1 MSAAALALERAEPR
15 QSWLGFLRAE
25 LAPTPGRLNATIR
38 IVVATAIVLVTSM
51 ALEVPSVDLSLFI
64 VIFFSMLT
72 PGAASQNSVAV
83 AIAGIAAVVVLTLAV
98 ALTLLIARFTIDYP
112 PLRLAAM
119 ALGFFLAMFA
129 FRVFAAPP
137 VGFIVAIVV
146 LVTQAAVDLVPGPEA
161 FVRGVLWVWVAIAYP
176 AAVAVGVNL
185 LLLPADPEPLLRREV
200 AARLRAAAQA
210 MAAPFGSAEARDA
223 AATLAAFA
231 EQGSAPLLK
240 LLQPRG
246 DPRFVAR
253 AAARRADSEDPP
265 GAAPR
270 RSGGAAR
277 GPRGRA
283 LSRRT
288 DPARPRGRGD
298 ASASPRRFRPV
309 SGPCRRR
316 RRAAETATPARRSRP
331 CSPSLNGS

>member
-83 AIAGIAAVVVLTLAV
+83 AIASIAAVVVLTLAI

-119 ALGFFLAMFA
+119 ALGFFLCMFA

-137 VGFIVAIVV
+137 VGFILAIVV

-231 EQGSAPLLK
+231 EQGTCAAAQAPA
-240 LLQPRG
+240 PRG
-246 DPRFVAR
+246 DPRFVDR
-253 AAARRADSEDPP
+253 AAARRADSEAPA

-270 RSGGAAR
+270 RAGSATR
-277 GPRGRA
+277 GSRGRA

-288 DPARPRGRGD
+288 DPARSRGRGMRALCRGGFD
-298 ASASPRRFRPV
+298 RCPGPAGAAGERP
-309 SGPCRRR
+309 RRR
-316 RRAAETATPARRSRP
+316 RPLGARARARRA
-331 CSPSLNGS
+331 